1 MTCIVVGLDG
11 STPGEKALA
20 HAKRLARMI
29 GDCELVLAFVI
40 EWTPYSFHTPDEL
53 AERHKRREQEIEQ
66 ARTHVLLPAAKAA
79 EAEGFAVS
87 TEVRHGDPAELLDAI
102 AVERRAEQIVIGRTG
117 ERGLRQ
123 RIFGGVSGK
132 LVAAATV
139 PVTIIP

>member
-20 HAKRLARMI
+20 HAKRLAGLI

-53 AERHKRREQEIEQ
+53 AERHRRREQEIDQ
-66 ARTHVLLPAAKAA
+66 ARAHILAPAARSA
-79 EAEGFAVS
+79 EAEGFTVA

-102 AVERRAEQIVIGRTG
+102 AVERGAEQIVIGRTG

>member
-20 HAKRLARMI
+20 HAKHLARLI

-40 EWTPYSFHTPDEL
+40 EWTPYSFHTPEEL

-66 ARTHVLLPAAKAA
+66 ARTHVLAPVASAT
-79 EAEGFAVS
+79 EAEGFTVH
-87 TEVRHGDPAELLDAI
+87 TVVRHGDPAELLDAI
-102 AVERRAEQIVIGRTG
+102 AVEHRAEQIVIGRTG

>member
-20 HAKRLARMI
+20 HAKRLAGLI

-53 AERHKRREQEIEQ
+53 AERHRRREQEIDQ
-66 ARTHVLLPAAKAA
+66 ARAHILAPAARSA
-79 EAEGFAVS
+79 EAEGFTIA

-102 AVERRAEQIVIGRTG
+102 AVERGAEQIVIGRTG